1 MGLGGVLGAIPGL
14 GPTLQNMGLGDV
26 VGISSLLTG
35 DFSAAGFI
43 TGMAEKHG
51 YGGLVKAALGMVG
64 GNFEQGMIDLAS
76 EMGVSPEM
84 FGVIDTLQM
93 LREGGESEKQK
104 IMQEIG
110 SISVVSFPVVIQKL
124 LSIPTPVGVE
134 SGGGGG
140 SSGSGGLLSRL
151 GFGK

>member
-1 MGLGGVLGAIPGL
+1 
-14 GPTLQNMGLGDV
+14 
-26 VGISSLLTG
+26 
-35 DFSAAGFI
+35 
-43 TGMAEKHG
+43 
-51 YGGLVKAALGMVG
+51 
-64 GNFEQGMIDLAS
+64 
-76 EMGVSPEM
+76 
-84 FGVIDTLQM
+84 
-93 LREGGESEKQK
+93 
-104 IMQEIG
+104 MQEIG

>member
-1 MGLGGVLGAIPGL
+1 
-14 GPTLQNMGLGDV
+14 
-26 VGISSLLTG
+26 
-35 DFSAAGFI
+35 
-43 TGMAEKHG
+43 
-51 YGGLVKAALGMVG
+51 MVG

-140 SSGSGGLLSRL
+140 SSGSGGLLSRW
-151 GFGK
+151 GFADFDDYDVCLLYTSPSPRDLSTSRMPSSA